1 VSEREKMLA
10 GEPYDPFDPELAAA
24 RRRAQETVIAFNGE
38 PDEGRRLQML
48 GELLGSFGERSEI
61 VPPFFCDYGANLH
74 LGYDSF
80 VNTNSVFL
88 DCAEITIGDHARLGP
103 GVQVLAADHP
113 REPELRAA
121 DVELAAPVR
130 IGARTWIGAGTIV
143 CPGVTIGEHSI
154 VGAGSVVVRDVP
166 ERVMAAGNPCRV
178 IREL

>member
-1 VSEREKMLA
+1 MTEREKMLA
-10 GEPYDPFDPELAAA
+10 GEPYDPRDPELVEE
-24 RRRAQETVIAFNGE
+24 RRRAQGAVIAFNAE
-38 PDEGRRLQML
+38 PDEVRRLQVL
-48 GELLGSFGERSEI
+48 RGLLGSFGDLSLI
-61 VPPFFCDYGANLH
+61 VPPFFCDYGTHLH

-88 DCAEITIGDHARLGP
+88 DCAEIRVGDHARIGP

-113 REPELRAA
+113 REPEQRVA
-121 DVELAAPVR
+121 DFELAAPVT
-130 IGARTWIGAGTIV
+130 IGARTWIGAGAII